1 MRFFITTALTAC
13 ILSGQAHASI
23 IPINDYEQA
32 LPPGAQATVLVQ
44 STASNQPMLAYQPD
58 KMVLPASTQKVF
70 TALAALLEL
79 GPDFRFNTTVGTSA
93 AIQEGAVNGDLV
105 VKFTGDPRLTRDQ
118 VRNLALQLSKQNI
131 RSVSGNLVIDTS
143 VFGSHDKAPGW
154 SWNDLTQCFNA
165 LPAAASID
173 GNCFYAVLN
182 SAPTLGD
189 LATAS
194 VASRYPVTVESEVRT
209 VNRKMPEA
217 RYCELDV
224 EPKDNNR
231 YVLTGC
237 LVQQKEPFGLS
248 FSVQDPANYA
258 AGIVR
263 QELTRAGI
271 TISGENKISRTPV
284 TMDNI
289 LAENVSKPASA
300 LLKTMLKESD
310 NQIADVMFRTV
321 GQHYYGVPGTF
332 RSGSNAV
339 RAILSSKAGVRFGNT
354 LMADGSGLSRHNLV
368 SAQTMMDALQY
379 IARHDAELGMIA
391 MLPVSGTDG
400 TLRYRA
406 SVRDTP
412 LKGQVHAKTGAL
424 QGVYNLAG
432 FMRNARGEQV
442 AFVQFVSG
450 YSAEDHRTRRAGL
463 NKFESQL
470 YKAIYNN

>member
-1 MRFFITTALTAC
+1 MRFLTSAAVAAC
-13 ILSGQAHASI
+13 VFSLPVAASV
-23 IPINDYEQA
+23 IPVTDYEQA
-32 LPPGAQATVLVQ
+32 LPPGTQLSLLVQ
-44 STASNQPMLAYQPD
+44 PTNGAQPLVAYQAD
-58 KMVLPASTQKVF
+58 KLVLPASTQKVF
-70 TALAALLEL
+70 TALAAMLEL
-79 GPDFRFNTTVGTSA
+79 GPDFRFPTKMGTA
-93 AIQEGAVNGDLV
+93 AQVRENKVWGDLV
-105 VKFTGDPRLTRDQ
+105 VSFSGDPRLTRDQ
-118 VRNLALQLSKQNI
+118 IRLMANRLAQQNI
-131 RSVSGNLVIDTS
+131 KQVMGNLVIDTS

-182 SAPTLGD
+182 SAATPGN

-194 VASRYPVTVESEVRT
+194 VASRYPVTVVSEVKT
-209 VNRKMPEA
+209 VTRKMPEA

-224 EPKDNNR
+224 QPRDNNR

-248 FSVQDPANYA
+248 FSVQDPSAYA

-271 TISGENKISRTPV
+271 SISGQTKISNDPV
-284 TMDNI
+284 AMPTV
-289 LAENVSKPASA
+289 LAENNSKPLPD
-300 LLKTMLKESD
+300 LLKIMLKESD

-321 GQHYYGVPGTF
+321 GHHYFNVPGTF
-332 RSGSNAV
+332 RAGSDAV
-339 RAILSSKAGVRFGNT
+339 RAILSKQAGVRFGNT
-354 LMADGSGLSRHNLV
+354 VMADGSGLSRHNLV
-368 SAQTMMDALQY
+368 SAQTMMDTLQY
-379 IARHDAELGMIA
+379 IAKHDDQLGIIA

-406 SVRDTP
+406 SVREAP

-432 FMRNARGEQV
+432 FMRTASGQQV
-442 AFVQFVSG
+442 AFVQFVSS
-450 YSAEDHRTRRAGL
+450 YSALDHRTRRAGL
-463 NKFESQL
+463 NKFEGQL
-470 YKAIYNN
+470 YKAIYNQ

>member
-13 ILSGQAHASI
+13 ILSVQAHASI

-182 SAPTLGD
+182 SAPT
-189 LATAS
+189 
-194 VASRYPVTVESEVRT
+194 
-209 VNRKMPEA
+209 
-217 RYCELDV
+217 
-224 EPKDNNR
+224 
-231 YVLTGC
+231 
-237 LVQQKEPFGLS
+237 
-248 FSVQDPANYA
+248 
-258 AGIVR
+258 
-263 QELTRAGI
+263 
-271 TISGENKISRTPV
+271 
-284 TMDNI
+284 
-289 LAENVSKPASA
+289 
-300 LLKTMLKESD
+300 
-310 NQIADVMFRTV
+310 
-321 GQHYYGVPGTF
+321 
-332 RSGSNAV
+332 
-339 RAILSSKAGVRFGNT
+339 
-354 LMADGSGLSRHNLV
+354 
-368 SAQTMMDALQY
+368 
-379 IARHDAELGMIA
+379 
-391 MLPVSGTDG
+391 
-400 TLRYRA
+400 
-406 SVRDTP
+406 
-412 LKGQVHAKTGAL
+412 
-424 QGVYNLAG
+424 
-432 FMRNARGEQV
+432 
-442 AFVQFVSG
+442 
-450 YSAEDHRTRRAGL
+450 
-463 NKFESQL
+463 
-470 YKAIYNN
+470 